1 MGLPVVQI
9 AAGIGADGMVKS
21 GLGAW
26 GRLWRTQRAGNGA
39 AAGMNFQV
47 VKFLPVIYRPS
58 EAYDFR
64 RPVVSRWRIDNLF
77 YRPPC
82 FRILRL
88 EIVDIPLDFLIVN
101 PRIIEIFFI

>member
-9 AAGIGADGMVKS
+9 AAGIGTDGMVKS

-26 GRLWRTQRAGNGA
+26 GRLWRTQRAVNGA
-39 AAGMNFQV
+39 AAGIFKV

-64 RPVVSRWRIDNLF
+64 RPVVSRRRIDNLF
-77 YRPPC
+77 YRPPS
-82 FRILRL
+82 FRILHP
-88 EIVDIPLDFLIVN
+88 EIINFPLDFLIVN
-101 PRIIEIFFI
+101 PRIIDKFFI